1 MATNNTRRDK
11 PATTNKLVSYFLH
24 HIQSLVFSLG
34 KIYKAPTT
42 TIMTVAVIGIT
53 LSLPSGFYLFVKNI
67 EAMSGDLSSSTQI
80 TLYLNLKTTEKNAR
94 KLGRKLGDRE
104 TIQNTEF
111 VSRDT
116 ALQAF
121 RQNSGFGKSIDTLSS
136 NPLPH
141 TIIVEPDSDS
151 DKFEIKNLL
160 NSLQSLSEVEIA
172 KLDTEW
178 LERLFTILEIAKR
191 AVAIITLLFAF
202 AVLLIIGNTIR
213 LDIQNRY
220 QEIIVTKLIGATNA
234 FIRRPFLYGGLWYGL
249 FGGIISW
256 LIVEL
261 GYLAIS
267 GPLGRL
273 NLLYQSEFDVV
284 TFSFQDFI
292 ILITSSTL
300 LGLTG
305 SWIAVAKHLNQTE
318 RTLSRKVKKV
328 TDLSLASFMRLLKLH
343 QASESLIY
351 SNKPINL
358 ISDALGFSDDAAF
371 RRTFKKVSLY
381 TPSEYRLE
389 FQR

>member
-1 MATNNTRRDK
+1 MATNNTRLDR
-11 PATTNKLVSYFLH
+11 PETANKLIAYFLH
-24 HIQSLVFSLG
+24 HLQSLVFSLG

-53 LSLPSGFYLFVKNI
+53 LSLPSGFYLFLKNI

-80 TLYLNLKTTEKNAR
+80 TLYLDLKTSQEAAR
-94 KLGRKLGDRE
+94 KLSKKLTSRE
-104 TIQNTEF
+104 AIQETEF
-111 VSRDT
+111 ITRDT
-116 ALQAF
+116 ALKAF
-121 RQNSGFGKSIDTLSS
+121 RESSGFGKSIDTLSN

-141 TIIVEPDSDS
+141 TIIVIPRSDR
-151 DKFEIKNLL
+151 DKFQLKNLL
-160 NSLQSLSEVEIA
+160 NSLQSLPEVKIA

-191 AVAIITLLFAF
+191 AVGIITLLFAF

-234 FIRRPFLYGGLWYGL
+234 FIRRPFLYGGIWYGL

-273 NLLYQSEFDVV
+273 NQLYQAELDIV

-300 LGLTG
+300 LGLAG
-305 SWIAVAKHLNQTE
+305 SWVAVAKHLNQIEPT
-318 RTLSRKVKKV
+318 
-328 TDLSLASFMRLLKLH
+328 
-343 QASESLIY
+343 
-351 SNKPINL
+351 
-358 ISDALGFSDDAAF
+358 
-371 RRTFKKVSLY
+371 
-381 TPSEYRLE
+381 
-389 FQR
+389 